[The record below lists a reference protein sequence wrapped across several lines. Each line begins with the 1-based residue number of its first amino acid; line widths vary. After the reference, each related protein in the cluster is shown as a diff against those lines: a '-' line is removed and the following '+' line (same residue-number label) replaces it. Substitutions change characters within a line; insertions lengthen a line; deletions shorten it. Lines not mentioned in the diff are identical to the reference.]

1 MHDVISAF
9 LDNEPFDPRALADV
23 LATEEGRDLLLDTI
37 ALRALVQ
44 VPDAPVLAAPGRESQ
59 RSQGGWRGWALAAA
73 AVLVAALAGYE
84 AGREVVPP
92 TMQVP
97 EATSVFTFEPG
108 VNWTETSGDGG
119 N

>member
-9 LDNEPFDPRALADV
+9 LDNEPFDPRELADA
-23 LATEEGRDLLLDTI
+23 LTTGEGRDLLLDTI

-44 VPDAPVLAAPGRESQ
+44 VPDAPHVGAPRQERTSA
-59 RSQGGWRGWALAAA
+59 WRAWALAACA
-73 AVLVAALAGYE
+73 ALVAAMVGYG
-84 AGREVVPP
+84 AGRQVATPQ
-92 TMQVP
+92 MQVP

-108 VNWTETSGDGG
+108 VNWSDAPAEGG

>member
-9 LDNEPFDPRALADV
+9 LDNEPFDPRALADA
-23 LATEEGRDLLLDTI
+23 LATEDGREMLLDTI

-44 VPDAPVLAAPGRESQ
+44 VPDAPVAAAP
-59 RSQGGWRGWALAAA
+59 RSDLKNSWRGWALAAA
-73 AVLVAALAGYE
+73 AVLVAAVAGYG
-84 AGREVVPP
+84 AGRQEEPLHAP
-92 TMQVP
+92 VP

-108 VNWTETSGDGG
+108 VNWTETPTEGG